1 MNASDPNTVSDAD
14 RPVLVYLH
22 GFRSSPDS
30 SKARITHQ
38 YAESRGLG
46 RDLLMPYLREGP
58 KASIRQLDSLVAGR
72 DPSRLAFFGS
82 SLGGFYATVMAERLG
97 CPAVLINPAVR
108 PSTYWHQ
115 YLGKFSNFYSG
126 DIHEV
131 TPAHVRELEDLAP
144 DELGDRERYLVFLQR
159 DDEVLNYRDALKL
172 YGPERCVVRHTGS
185 HAYEDFVE
193 ELPAAFDF
201 LLSRITGKVR

>member
-1 MNASDPNTVSDAD
+1 MTASESSGVTEAD
-14 RPVLVYLH
+14 RPLLVYLH

-30 SKARITHQ
+30 NKARITHQ

-46 RDLLMPYLREGP
+46 GDLLMPYLREGP
-58 KASIRQLDSLVAGR
+58 RASIRQLESLVAGR
-72 DPSRLAFFGS
+72 DSRRLGFFGS
-82 SLGGFYATVMAERLG
+82 SLGGFYATVMAEKLG

-108 PSTYWHQ
+108 PSNYWHQ
-115 YLGKFSNFYSG
+115 YLGTFSNFYSG
-126 DIHEV
+126 DTHQV
-131 TPAHVRELEDLAP
+131 TPEHVRELEELAP
-144 DELGDRERYLVFLQR
+144 EELGDRQRYLVFLQR

-172 YGPERCVVRHTGS
+172 YGPERCVVRDTGS